1 MSRPDRRV
9 RTLYLLRHAKSSWD
23 DDRLADRDR
32 PLSRRGERA
41 ALAVGQLLRQDGV
54 VPDLVL
60 CSNARRARDTLA
72 LVEQRLARPARTSI
86 EAGLYL
92 CGADRLLRRLHELDD
107 AVETAMLVGHNPDL
121 HDLAVMLAGTG
132 DAAALRALADKLPTG
147 GLVELTGEG
156 GWPALAAGQMTL
168 RRFVVPKALV

>member
-1 MSRPDRRV
+1 MVLQTLSMQLRR
-9 RTLYLLRHAKSSWD
+9 
-23 DDRLADRDR
+23 
-32 PLSRRGERA
+32 
-41 ALAVGQLLRQDGV
+41 
-54 VPDLVL
+54 LVL
-60 CSNARRARDTLA
+60 H
-72 LVEQRLARPARTSI
+72 
-86 EAGLYL
+86 
-92 CGADRLLRRLHELDD
+92 RLLRRLHELDD

>member
-41 ALAVGQLLRQDGV
+41 ALAVGQLVRQDG
-54 VPDLVL
+54 LVL